1 MISSPFLGL
10 SSSTSQLST
19 PATGHSF
26 GQAQCIHF
34 QLCNLQGCMKVK
46 VKSLSHVRLFAT
58 PWTVAYK
65 RGASSLGGDLSPTPA
80 STKVQGHDCRKGSS
94 DLFLHLSSGYVAVNT
109 WRHVDMCSL
118 GEHTFTPINAHP
130 VIYTHFHTKYTPRF
144 EVYSQA

>member
-1 MISSPFLGL
+1 MLFRSLCDHIDGSLPGSPVPGIL
-10 SSSTSQLST
+10 
-19 PATGHSF
+19 
-26 GQAQCIHF
+26 QART
-34 QLCNLQGCMKVK
+34 LEWVACMKVK

-118 GEHTFTPINAHP
+118 VEHTFTPINAHP